1 MIVSVVICSR
11 NRCAALRETL
21 QCLHSVPIPDGLSV
35 ELIIVDNGSTDE
47 TPTVVKS
54 ISPHRF
60 ETKYLFEAT
69 PGQAGAR
76 NRGMRAAQGEVIVF
90 TDDDVRPAPD
100 WLKSIVEPIVDNRF
114 DALAGCVKIAPHLL
128 RSWMTERHKAWLSS
142 TDYLD
147 AAAPATAVGANMAF
161 VRKVLER
168 VPAFDPEL
176 GPGRLGFWDDT
187 LFFSQLK
194 GAGYRIGKASDAIVE
209 HHFEPS
215 RLSRDSFLA
224 RAVGEGSSLAHVTW
238 HWKHE
243 TRALP
248 LVRAARREL
257 ELQLKRQLR
266 GKEWP
271 HAEGIAPWEMELV
284 AGISFLRYFSVVRKQ
299 PRAYEKYGLR
309 RV

>member
-1 MIVSVVICSR
+1 
-11 NRCAALRETL
+11 
-21 QCLHSVPIPDGLSV
+21 VPIPDGLSV

-60 ETKYLFEAT
+60 ETKCLFEAT

-90 TDDDVRPAPD
+90 TDDDVRPAPG

-114 DALAGCVKIAPHLL
+114 EALVGCVKIAPHLV
-128 RSWMTERHKAWLSS
+128 RPWMTERHKAWLAS

-147 AAAPATAVGANMAF
+147 ATAPTTAVGANMSFA
-161 VRKVLER
+161 RKVLER

-194 GAGYRIGKASDAIVE
+194 SAGFRIGKAANAIVE
-209 HHFEPS
+209 HHFEAS
-215 RLSRDSFLA
+215 RLSRDSFVA
-224 RAVGEGSSLAHVTW
+224 RAVGEGRSLAYVTW

-243 TRALP
+243 TRTLP
-248 LVRAARREL
+248 LLRATRREL
-257 ELQLKRQLR
+257 ELQLKRRLR
-266 GKEWP
+266 AKDWP
-271 HAEGIAPWEMELV
+271 HAEGIPPWEMELIT
-284 AGISFLRYFSVVRKQ
+284 GIAFLRHFSVMQRQ

-309 RV
+309 KL